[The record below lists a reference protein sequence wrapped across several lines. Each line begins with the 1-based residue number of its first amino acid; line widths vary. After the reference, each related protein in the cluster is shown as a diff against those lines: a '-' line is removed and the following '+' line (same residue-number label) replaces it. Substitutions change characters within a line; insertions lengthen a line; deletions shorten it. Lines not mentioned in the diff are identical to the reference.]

1 MSRTST
7 PVAGGTTGTLADAA
21 PAIDRIS
28 SVDYQMMKLADATTD
43 ATTAIGVD
51 ANPLKVKNR
60 RLGTSDYDS
69 GNILATASFVAITAA
84 AIKPEGGWVANV
96 DAVQRGFSLTDG
108 ADTPICTDFQL
119 APGALLPI
127 PFAPGMS
134 VTGLK
139 VKASAA
145 NAVRLQVW
153 GSQ

>member
-1 MSRTST
+1 MAFTST
-7 PVAGGTTGTLADAA
+7 PVAGGTTGSLADAA
-21 PAIDRIS
+21 PAIDRIA
-28 SVDYQMMKLADATTD
+28 SVDYQRVKLADGTTD
-43 ATTAIGVD
+43 VTTAIGID

-69 GNILATASFVAITAA
+69 GNVLATAAFVAITAA
-84 AIKPEGGWVANV
+84 AIKPEGGWVSNI
-96 DAVQRGFSLTDG
+96 DTVQRSFSLTDG
-108 ADTPICTDFQL
+108 ADVPICTDVQL
-119 APGALLPI
+119 APGAFLPL
-127 PFAPGMS
+127 PFKAGMS